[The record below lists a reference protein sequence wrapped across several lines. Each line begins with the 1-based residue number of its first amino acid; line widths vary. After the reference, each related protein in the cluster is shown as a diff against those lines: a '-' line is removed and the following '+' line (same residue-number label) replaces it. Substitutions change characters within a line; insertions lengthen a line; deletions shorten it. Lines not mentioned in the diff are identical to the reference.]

1 MKRCKK
7 KKLKPVKVDVDELE
21 DLAAEQEV
29 KAMPTFSQ
37 GSKNSLVPKFLAN
50 QKVEFSPPLFSHFE
64 PCC

>member
-37 GSKNSLVPKFLAN
+37 GSKNSPVLKFLAN
-50 QKVEFSPPLFSHFE
+50 QKA
-64 PCC
+64 